1 MVPPPLDLDKLGAP
15 AAQTIDTQQQETV
28 TKPTQPTSQTTTQ
41 VTNAS
46 QVTESVSDIVAKG
59 VHANVYQVELGHD
72 TNVLNRKTQKIETID
87 KGSRIQIFATTTAFG
102 KLFVYVF
109 NGSPCQI
116 LQAEINDGE
125 IINIVPKKQKT

>member
-102 KLFVYVF
+102 QFFVCVF
-109 NGSPCQI
+109 NGAPCQI

-125 IINIVPKKQKT
+125 IRNIVPKKQKT